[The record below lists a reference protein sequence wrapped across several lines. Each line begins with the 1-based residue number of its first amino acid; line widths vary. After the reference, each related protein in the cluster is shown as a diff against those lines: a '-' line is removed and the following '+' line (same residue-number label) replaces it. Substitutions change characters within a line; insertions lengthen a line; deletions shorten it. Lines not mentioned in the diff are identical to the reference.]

1 MGFVASLSLPGGHVT
16 GFVSLEGS
24 LGGKWLELLKEI
36 APRVAR
42 VALVFNPATAPFVE
56 YYLNPLKA
64 AAASIGVEVIAAS
77 RMCEFLHSQGP
88 SL

>member
-1 MGFVASLSLPGGHVT
+1 M
-16 GFVSLEGS
+16 SLEGS

-42 VALVFNPATAPFVE
+42 VALLFNPATAPFVE